1 MGLGRKFSLSSPLI
15 VDKDMRNPSSQ
26 TYTRADEAFDCL
38 QTAIVKGDL
47 TPGEKIGELDLCTR
61 FNLTRG
67 PLREALS
74 RLESRGLLVRRP
86 HAGVKVVSLSADEL
100 LELYRIREI
109 MEGLAAR
116 QAAERMTDEE
126 IADLQA
132 TLDSHEAMIEKAQ
145 GQAYYQA
152 EGDYDFHHRIATGS
166 RNSKLAQMLLGDLY
180 YMVRMYRYRLSTS
193 AGRPHKALGE
203 HRRIVE
209 AIAQRDGELAEFLMK
224 RHINAAR
231 INIEQK
237 IREGS
242 LTF

>member
-1 MGLGRKFSLSSPLI
+1 MSEAT
-15 VDKDMRNPSSQ
+15 VQ

-47 TPGEKIGELDLCTR
+47 VPGEKIGEVELCSR

-67 PLREALS
+67 PLREALG

-86 HAGVKVVSLSADEL
+86 HAGVKVVSVSVEEL
-100 LELYRIREI
+100 MELYRIREI

-116 QAAERMTDEE
+116 QAAERMTDKE
-126 IADLQA
+126 IADLRA
-132 TLDSHEAMIEKAQ
+132 TLDSHEIMIEQAQ

-166 RNSKLAQMLLGDLY
+166 RNAKLAQMLLGDLY
-180 YMVRMYRYRLSTS
+180 YMVRMYRYRLSQS
-193 AGRPHKALGE
+193 SGRPQKALGE
-203 HRRIVE
+203 HRRIAE
-209 AIAQRDGELAEFLMK
+209 AIASRDAELAEFLMK

-231 INIEQK
+231 RNIEQK
-237 IREGS
+237 HRDG
-242 LTF
+242 LLDL

>member
-1 MGLGRKFSLSSPLI
+1 MNAPVTI
-15 VDKDMRNPSSQ
+15 TQ
-26 TYTRADEAFDCL
+26 TRADEAFDCL
-38 QTAIVKGDL
+38 QTAIVKGEL
-47 TPGEKIGELDLCTR
+47 APGEKIGELDLCER
-61 FNLTRG
+61 FSLTRG
-67 PLREALS
+67 PVREALG

-86 HAGVKVVSLSADEL
+86 HAGVRVVSVSAAEL
-100 LELYRIREI
+100 LELYRIREV

-116 QAAERMTDEE
+116 QAAERMTDQE

-132 TLDSHEAMIEKAQ
+132 TLDSHEAMIEEAR

-166 RNSKLAQMLLGDLY
+166 RNTKLAQMLLGDLY

-193 AGRPHKALGE
+193 SGRPHRALGE

-209 AIAQRDGELAEFLMK
+209 VIAQRDGELAEFLMK

-231 INIEQK
+231 QNIERK
-237 IREGS
+237 IEQGEIS
-242 LTF
+242 F

>member
-1 MGLGRKFSLSSPLI
+1 MSRIPAH
-15 VDKDMRNPSSQ
+15 SQ
-26 TYTRADEAFDCL
+26 TRADEAFECL
-38 QTAIVKGDL
+38 QTAIVKGEL
-47 TPGEKIGELDLCTR
+47 APGEKIGEVELCSR

-67 PLREALS
+67 PLREALG

-86 HAGVKVVSLSADEL
+86 HAGVKVVSVSAGEL
-100 LELYRIREI
+100 MELYRIREV

-116 QAAERMTDEE
+116 QAAERMTSSE
-126 IADLQA
+126 IADLRA
-132 TLDSHEAMIEKAQ
+132 TLDSHEQMIEQAR

-166 RNSKLAQMLLGDLY
+166 RNTKLARMLLGDLY

-193 AGRPHKALGE
+193 TGRPHRALGE

-209 AIAQRDGELAEFLMK
+209 AIAERDGELAEFLMK

-231 INIEQK
+231 ENLEKKFQ
-237 IREGS
+237 EGV
-242 LTF
+242 LTI

>member
-1 MGLGRKFSLSSPLI
+1 MAELLST
-15 VDKDMRNPSSQ
+15 

-38 QTAIVKGDL
+38 QTAIVKGEL
-47 TPGEKIGELDLCTR
+47 APGEKIGELELCSR

-67 PLREALS
+67 PLREALG

-86 HAGVKVVSLSADEL
+86 HAGVKVVSVSASEL
-100 LELYRIREI
+100 MELYRIREV

-116 QAAERMTDEE
+116 QAAERMIDE
-126 IADLQA
+126 
-132 TLDSHEAMIEKAQ
+132 AQ

-166 RNSKLAQMLLGDLY
+166 RNTKLAQMLLGDLY

-193 AGRPHKALGE
+193 TGRPQRALGE

-231 INIEQK
+231 QNIERK
-237 IREGS
+237 IEEGE
-242 LTF
+242 LTI

>member
-1 MGLGRKFSLSSPLI
+1 MLDAA
-15 VDKDMRNPSSQ
+15 VQ

-47 TPGEKIGELDLCTR
+47 VPGEKIGEVELCSR

-67 PLREALS
+67 PLREALG

-86 HAGVKVVSLSADEL
+86 HAGVKVVSVSVDEL
-100 LELYRIREI
+100 MELYRIREI

-116 QAAERMTDEE
+116 QAAERMTDAE
-126 IADLQA
+126 IADLHA
-132 TLDSHEAMIEKAQ
+132 TLDSHEQMIEQAQ

-166 RNSKLAQMLLGDLY
+166 RNAKLAQMLLGDLY

-193 AGRPHKALGE
+193 SGRPKLALEE
-203 HRRIVE
+203 HRRVAD

-231 INIEQK
+231 RNVEKK
-237 IREGS
+237 IRDGE
-242 LTF
+242 LTI

>member
-1 MGLGRKFSLSSPLI
+1 MSEAAI
-15 VDKDMRNPSSQ
+15 QTYTQ

-47 TPGEKIGELDLCTR
+47 VPGEKIGEVELCSR
-61 FNLTRG
+61 FDLTRG
-67 PLREALS
+67 PLREALG

-86 HAGVKVVSLSADEL
+86 HAGVKVVAVSADEL
-100 LELYRIREI
+100 MELYRIREI

-126 IADLQA
+126 IADLHA
-132 TLDSHEAMIEKAQ
+132 TLDVHEKMIEETQ

-166 RNSKLAQMLLGDLY
+166 RNAKLAQMLLGDLY

-193 AGRPHKALGE
+193 TGRPQMALRE
-203 HRRIVE
+203 HRRVAE
-209 AIAQRDGELAEFLMK
+209 AIAQRDGELAEFLIK

-231 INIEQK
+231 KNIEKRIQN
-237 IREGS
+237 GT
-242 LTF
+242 LTI

>member
-1 MGLGRKFSLSSPLI
+1 MSQAAL
-15 VDKDMRNPSSQ
+15 Q

-38 QTAIVKGDL
+38 QMAIVKGDL
-47 TPGEKIGELDLCTR
+47 VPGEKIGEVELCSR

-67 PLREALS
+67 PLREALG

-86 HAGVKVVSLSADEL
+86 HAGVKVVSVSAEEL
-100 LELYRIREI
+100 MELYRIREI

-132 TLDSHEAMIEKAQ
+132 TLDSHETMIEQAQ

-166 RNSKLAQMLLGDLY
+166 RNTKLAQMLLGDLY
-180 YMVRMYRYRLSTS
+180 YMVRMYRYRLSQS
-193 AGRPHKALGE
+193 AGRPQKALGE
-203 HRRIVE
+203 HRRIAE
-209 AIAQRDGELAEFLMK
+209 AIASRDAELAEFLMK

-231 INIEQK
+231 KNIERK
-237 IREGS
+237 IKDGT
-242 LTF
+242 LKGV

>member
-1 MGLGRKFSLSSPLI
+1 MI
-15 VDKDMRNPSSQ
+15 VDKSMNAVAPQ
-26 TYTRADEAFDCL
+26 PLTRADEAFDCL
-38 QTAIVKGDL
+38 QTAIVTGDL
-47 TPGEKIGELDLCTR
+47 APGEKIGEVELCAR
-61 FNLTRG
+61 FKLTRG
-67 PLREALS
+67 PLREALG

-86 HAGVKVVSLSADEL
+86 HAGVKVVSVSADEL
-100 LELYRIREI
+100 MELYRIREA

-116 QAAERMTDEE
+116 QAAERMTDQE

-132 TLDSHEAMIEKAQ
+132 TLDSHETMIEEAR

-166 RNSKLAQMLLGDLY
+166 RNAKLAQMLLGDLY

-193 AGRPHKALGE
+193 SGRPHRALGE

-209 AIAQRDGELAEFLMK
+209 AIAQRDGELAEFLMQ

-231 INIEQK
+231 KNIEQK
-237 IREGS
+237 ISDG
-242 LTF
+242 LLDI

>member
-1 MGLGRKFSLSSPLI
+1 MSQ
-15 VDKDMRNPSSQ
+15 VAAPSM
-26 TYTRADEAFDCL
+26 TRADEAFDCL
-38 QTAIVKGDL
+38 QTAIVKGHL
-47 TPGEKIGELDLCTR
+47 APGEKIGEVELCAR

-67 PLREALS
+67 PLREALG

-86 HAGVKVVSLSADEL
+86 HAGVKVVSVSAEEL
-100 LELYRIREI
+100 LELYRIREV

-126 IADLQA
+126 IAALQS
-132 TLDSHEAMIEKAQ
+132 TLDSHEQMIEQAQ

-166 RNSKLAQMLLGDLY
+166 RNTKLAQMLLGDLY

-193 AGRPHKALGE
+193 SGRPHMALGE

-231 INIEQK
+231 RNIEKK
-237 IREGS
+237 IKEGL

>member
-1 MGLGRKFSLSSPLI
+1 MSQPAIQSL
-15 VDKDMRNPSSQ
+15 
-26 TYTRADEAFDCL
+26 TRADEAFDCL
-38 QTAIVKGDL
+38 QTAIVTGDL
-47 TPGEKIGELDLCTR
+47 APGEKIGEVELCSR

-67 PLREALS
+67 PLREALG

-86 HAGVKVVSLSADEL
+86 HAGVKVVSVSADEL
-100 LELYRIREI
+100 IELYRIREV

-126 IADLQA
+126 IRDMRA
-132 TLDSHEAMIEKAQ
+132 TLDSHEKMIEEAQ

-166 RNSKLAQMLLGDLY
+166 RNTKLAQMLLGDLY

-193 AGRPHKALGE
+193 AGRPHLALGE

-231 INIEQK
+231 KNIEKK
-237 IREGS
+237 IQEGV
-242 LTF
+242 LTI

>member
-1 MGLGRKFSLSSPLI
+1 M
-15 VDKDMRNPSSQ
+15 SQ
-26 TYTRADEAFDCL
+26 ASVQSQTRADEAFDCL
-38 QTAIVKGDL
+38 QTAIVKGEL
-47 TPGEKIGELDLCTR
+47 APGERIGEVELCAR
-61 FNLTRG
+61 FDLTRG
-67 PLREALS
+67 PLREALG

-86 HAGVKVVSLSADEL
+86 HAGVKVVSVSADEL
-100 LELYRIREI
+100 VELYRIREL

-132 TLDSHEAMIEKAQ
+132 TLDSHEAMINQAH
-145 GQAYYQA
+145 GQAYYQE

-166 RNSKLAQMLLGDLY
+166 RNAKLAQMLLGDLY

-193 AGRPHKALGE
+193 VGRPHKALNE

-224 RHINAAR
+224 RHISAAR
-231 INIEQK
+231 RNVEKNIAD
-237 IREGS
+237 GLMS
-242 LTF
+242 F

>member
-1 MGLGRKFSLSSPLI
+1 LVRKFQNNPTDIVNKPMSQPAIQSL
-15 VDKDMRNPSSQ
+15 
-26 TYTRADEAFDCL
+26 TRADEAFDCL
-38 QTAIVKGDL
+38 QTAIVTGDL
-47 TPGEKIGELDLCTR
+47 APGEKIGEVELCSR

-67 PLREALS
+67 PLREALG

-86 HAGVKVVSLSADEL
+86 HAGVKVVSVSADEL
-100 LELYRIREI
+100 IELYRIREV

-126 IADLQA
+126 IRDLQA
-132 TLDSHEAMIEKAQ
+132 TLDSHEKMIEEAQ

-166 RNSKLAQMLLGDLY
+166 RNAKLAQMLLGDLY

-193 AGRPHKALGE
+193 AGRPHMALGE

-231 INIEQK
+231 KNIEKK
-237 IREGS
+237 IQEGV
-242 LTF
+242 LTI

>member
-1 MGLGRKFSLSSPLI
+1 MNAVAPQPL
-15 VDKDMRNPSSQ
+15 
-26 TYTRADEAFDCL
+26 TRADEAFDCL
-38 QTAIVKGDL
+38 QTAIVTGDL
-47 TPGEKIGELDLCTR
+47 APGEKIGEVELCAR
-61 FNLTRG
+61 FKLTRG
-67 PLREALS
+67 PLREALG

-86 HAGVKVVSLSADEL
+86 HAGVKVVSVSADEL
-100 LELYRIREI
+100 MELYRIREA

-116 QAAERMTDEE
+116 QAAERMTDQE

-132 TLDSHEAMIEKAQ
+132 TLDSHETMIEEAR

-166 RNSKLAQMLLGDLY
+166 RNAKLAQMLLGDLY

-193 AGRPHKALGE
+193 SGRPHRALGE

-209 AIAQRDGELAEFLMK
+209 AIAQRDGELAEFLMQ

-231 INIEQK
+231 KNIEQK
-237 IREGS
+237 ISDG
-242 LTF
+242 LLDI

>member
-1 MGLGRKFSLSSPLI
+1 MIQAQL
-15 VDKDMRNPSSQ
+15 Q
-26 TYTRADEAFDCL
+26 TQTRADEAFDCL

-47 TPGEKIGELDLCTR
+47 APGEKIGEVELCSR
-61 FNLTRG
+61 LNLTRG
-67 PLREALS
+67 PLREALG

-86 HAGVKVVSLSADEL
+86 HAGVKVVSVSAAEL
-100 LELYRIREI
+100 LELYRIREV

-116 QAAERMTDEE
+116 QAAERMPDEE
-126 IADLQA
+126 IRDLLA
-132 TLDSHEAMIEKAQ
+132 TLDSHEKMIEEAQ

-166 RNSKLAQMLLGDLY
+166 RNAKLAQMLLGDLY

-193 AGRPHKALGE
+193 AGRPHMALGE

-231 INIEQK
+231 KNIEKK
-237 IREGS
+237 IQEGV
-242 LTF
+242 LTI

>member
-1 MGLGRKFSLSSPLI
+1 MSEQPI
-15 VDKDMRNPSSQ
+15 Q

-38 QTAIVKGDL
+38 QTAIVKGEL
-47 TPGEKIGELDLCTR
+47 EPGEKIGELELCAR

-67 PLREALS
+67 PLREALG

-86 HAGVKVVSLSADEL
+86 HAGVKVVSVSATEL
-100 LELYRIREI
+100 MELYRVREV

-116 QAAERMTDEE
+116 QAAERMTDQE
-126 IADLQA
+126 IADLLA
-132 TLDSHEAMIEKAQ
+132 TLDSHEQMIEEAQ
-145 GQAYYQA
+145 GLAYYQA
-152 EGDYDFHHRIATGS
+152 EGDYDFHYRIATGS
-166 RNSKLAQMLLGDLY
+166 RNTKLVQILLGDLY

-193 AGRPHKALGE
+193 AGRPLRALSE

-231 INIEQK
+231 KNIEKK
-237 IREGS
+237 IQAGV
-242 LTF
+242 LTL

>member
-1 MGLGRKFSLSSPLI
+1 MPDEAEK
-15 VDKDMRNPSSQ
+15 
-26 TYTRADEAFDCL
+26 TYTRADEAFDCI
-38 QTAIVKGDL
+38 QTSIVKGEL
-47 TPGEKIGELDLCTR
+47 APGEKIGELELCTR

-67 PLREALS
+67 PLREALG

-86 HAGVKVVSLSADEL
+86 HAGVKVVSVSASEL
-100 LELYRIREI
+100 VELYRIREV

-116 QAAERMTDEE
+116 QAAERMTDSE

-132 TLDSHEAMIEKAQ
+132 TLDAHEQMIDEAQ

-166 RNSKLAQMLLGDLY
+166 RNTKLAQMLLGDLY

-193 AGRPHKALGE
+193 AGRPHRALEE

-231 INIEQK
+231 RNIEKQ
-237 IREGS
+237 IQDGV
-242 LTF
+242 LTI

>member
-1 MGLGRKFSLSSPLI
+1 MAELLSA
-15 VDKDMRNPSSQ
+15 

-38 QTAIVKGDL
+38 QTAIVKGNL
-47 TPGEKIGELDLCTR
+47 APGEKIGELELCSR
-61 FNLTRG
+61 FNFTRG
-67 PLREALS
+67 PLREALG

-86 HAGVKVVSLSADEL
+86 HAGVKVVSVSASEL
-100 LELYRIREI
+100 MELYRIREV

-116 QAAERMTDEE
+116 QAAERMTDQE
-126 IADLQA
+126 IADLRA
-132 TLDSHEAMIEKAQ
+132 TLDSHERMIDEAQ

-166 RNSKLAQMLLGDLY
+166 RNGKLTQMLLGDLY

-193 AGRPHKALGE
+193 TGRPHKALDE

-209 AIAQRDGELAEFLMK
+209 AIAQRDSELAEFLMK

-231 INIEQK
+231 QNIEQK
-237 IREGS
+237 IRNG
-242 LTF
+242 LLAI